1 VKNYA
6 RGTAAVSLEDVLFSM
21 DEGSLSNLIE
31 TSEGYYIVK
40 CISTMDYEATQENKL
55 VLAEQRKKEAFSKA
69 YAEVAQNTHSQFRD
83 KQWEKLTLSEEI
95 HGTEANFFEI
105 YETYIKQ

>member
-1 VKNYA
+1 
-6 RGTAAVSLEDVLFSM
+6 M

-40 CISTMDYEATQENKL
+40 CTSTMDYEATQENKL

-105 YETYIKQ
+105 YEIYIKQ